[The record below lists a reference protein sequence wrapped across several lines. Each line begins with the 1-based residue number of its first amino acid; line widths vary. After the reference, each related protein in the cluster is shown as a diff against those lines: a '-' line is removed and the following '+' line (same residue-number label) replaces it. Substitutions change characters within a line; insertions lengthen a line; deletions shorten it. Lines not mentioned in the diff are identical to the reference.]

1 VCIIIVKRSTTILI
15 PSLYVPNLAAPVVS
29 TAPRYP
35 IRVAAA
41 RAGLSDMTV
50 RAWERRHGVVT
61 PARTKG
67 GQRLFSEADV
77 ERLAL
82 LRALTAQGTAISA
95 LAPLA
100 TSVLRRMA
108 PEMGANS
115 APGGGA
121 DGDTVAPAHARE
133 LAAELAACRRAVIA
147 MDGDRLHQ
155 TLMRLALERGPLAF
169 LEQVASP
176 LCGWIG
182 DEWSRN
188 TLTEA
193 QEHSA
198 SEVLRR
204 VLSFMLQTLRRE
216 RRQHH
221 VVLTTLAGE
230 RHEFGVMMAGIIA
243 ATDGWSYHYLGP
255 DLPGS
260 AIGAVVKRVEADLV
274 AVSIVAPLG
283 ANQSRRELIALR
295 RAVGRRVDIVVG
307 GPSSPIVDDVLGEAR
322 ATRLNTLREWREL
335 LAQRRGA
342 TAATR

>member
-1 VCIIIVKRSTTILI
+1 
-15 PSLYVPNLAAPVVS
+15 VPNLAAPVVS
-29 TAPRYP
+29 TTPRYP

-41 RAGLSDMTV
+41 RAGLSEMTV
-50 RAWERRHGVVT
+50 RAWERRYGAVT

-67 GQRLFSEADV
+67 GQRHFSEADV

-100 TSVLRRMA
+100 TSALRRMA
-108 PEMGANS
+108 PDLAAIS
-115 APGGGA
+115 APGGRTE
-121 DGDTVAPAHARE
+121 GDAAASALARE
-133 LAAELAACRRAVIA
+133 LAVELAACRRAVTV
-147 MDGDRLHQ
+147 MDGERLHQ

-169 LEQVASP
+169 LEDVASP

-188 TLTEA
+188 KLTEA

-216 RRQHH
+216 RREHH

-274 AVSIVAPLG
+274 AVSIVAPLVPS
-283 ANQSRRELIALR
+283 QPKRELIALR

-342 TAATR
+342 TAAAR

>member
-1 VCIIIVKRSTTILI
+1 
-15 PSLYVPNLAAPVVS
+15 VPKLAAPVVS

-77 ERLAL
+77 ERLTL

-115 APGGGA
+115 AAAGA
-121 DGDTVAPAHARE
+121 DGGTVAPALARE
-133 LAAELAACRRAVIA
+133 HAAELAACRRAVSA
-147 MDGDRLHQ
+147 MDGERLHQ

-169 LEQVASP
+169 LEEVASP

-188 TLTEA
+188 KLTEA

-216 RRQHH
+216 RREHH

-230 RHEFGVMMAGIIA
+230 RHEFGAMMAGIIA

-283 ANQSRRELIALR
+283 ANQPRRELIALR

-335 LAQRRGA
+335 LARRRGA